1 MIMMEYVKAV
11 KSIKVKHG
19 IVRLISK
26 TRELYANSVKDLKS
40 TLLEA
45 MRVVLS
51 LASSVFV
58 GLCAQKIQH

>member
-11 KSIKVKHG
+11 KSIKVEHG